1 MGKISLFYHFWVG
14 IKMFKKTAL
23 CLLLTLSLPTW
34 ADTTATPPPTASH
47 AVADTLA
54 DDVLW
59 HRLLMF
65 NGKKTTMNDP
75 TFFITPT
82 GASDPKA
89 ELIANLDILL
99 GDDDKKRADFI
110 CQFPAR
116 SHWLGGKLGLD
127 LPKCPEVESW
137 LANKNVKK
145 MSLVHAEE
153 HINRVG
159 SSFAHTLIRLDT
171 PESLA
176 GDKAKAYSL
185 NFASLEYP
193 AKGENTLAH
202 SVMGKSKAELTME
215 NYAEKSDKYLVRDGR
230 DLWEYDINLT
240 QDEIDQIMRHVWEIK
255 DKTRYYS
262 FLNNN
267 CATEVL
273 RFVDLVRADST
284 LWQTS
289 GKITPPQEATQVM
302 GQAGILT
309 AKHFIPAK
317 KTIRQFIINHPNQDL
332 STLIPSQNDPTDDG
346 TTAHRVMAYAGD
358 MGGDFGGVAVRGAYQ
373 DLLDRPKG
381 KRNYL
386 SVQIMGLDVR
396 YDDDK
401 VKVQDAT
408 LVDILALNP
417 MGSSY
422 AGKTWGVHAKATQ
435 ATDITGDEHLVMS
448 TGGEYGYALS
458 FGKARPNTGE
468 VPDKVCYLTGMAG
481 VEVGKLQKGGRL
493 GVGVHTG
500 CVYHVSDKW
509 RVQADAKLPYY
520 HNGSQGYWQPTTHAT
535 MQYDLTNSDAVRF
548 GHTWQKTKQDSE
560 HGWQMAYLRYF

>member
-1 MGKISLFYHFWVG
+1 ML
-14 IKMFKKTAL
+14 A
-23 CLLLTLSLPTW
+23 LSLPTW
-34 ADTTATPPPTASH
+34 ADTTATPLPTASH
-47 AVADTLA
+47 AIADTLA
-54 DDVLW
+54 DDLTW
-59 HRLLMF
+59 HRLLLF
-65 NGKKTTMNDP
+65 HGKKSTMNDP
-75 TFFITPT
+75 TFFISQT
-82 GASDPKA
+82 GATDPKA
-89 ELIANLDILL
+89 ELVANLDILL
-99 GDDDKKRADFI
+99 GDDEQKRLDFI

-116 SHWLGGKLGLD
+116 SHWLSDKLGLD

-137 LANKNVKK
+137 LADKNVKK

-171 PESLA
+171 PESLQ
-176 GDKAKAYSL
+176 GDKSKAYSL

-193 AKGENTLAH
+193 AKGENTLMH

-215 NYAEKSDKYLVRDGR
+215 NYQEKSDKYLVRDGR
-230 DLWEYDINLT
+230 DLWEYEIDLS
-240 QDEIDQIMRHVWEIK
+240 QDEINQIMRHVWEVK

-273 RFVDLVRADST
+273 RFVDLVRVDSR
-284 LWQTS
+284 LLHAS

-302 GQAGILT
+302 SKAGVLT
-309 AKHFIPAK
+309 NKTFVPAK
-317 KTIRQFIINHPNQDL
+317 KTIEQFIINHPNQDI

-381 KRNYL
+381 KRDYL

-396 YDDDK
+396 YDEHNDK
-401 VKVQDAT
+401 TKLHEAT

-417 MGSSY
+417 IGSSY
-422 AGKTWGVHAKATQ
+422 AGKSWGVHAKATQ
-435 ATDITGDEHLVMS
+435 ATDITGESHLVLS
-448 TGGEYGYALS
+448 TGGEYGFAYS

-468 VPDKVCYLTGMAG
+468 MPNTVCYLTGMAG

-493 GVGVHTG
+493 GAGVHTG
-500 CVYHVSDKW
+500 CIHHVSDNLRTQIDLKI
-509 RVQADAKLPYY
+509 PYY
-520 HNGSQGYWQPTTHAT
+520 HNTDKGYWQPSTHTAI
-535 MQYDLTNSDAVRF
+535 QYDLNQNNAIRASHV
-548 GHTWQKTKQDSE
+548 WQKNKNDTQN
-560 HGWQMAYLRYF
+560 GWQVAYLRYF